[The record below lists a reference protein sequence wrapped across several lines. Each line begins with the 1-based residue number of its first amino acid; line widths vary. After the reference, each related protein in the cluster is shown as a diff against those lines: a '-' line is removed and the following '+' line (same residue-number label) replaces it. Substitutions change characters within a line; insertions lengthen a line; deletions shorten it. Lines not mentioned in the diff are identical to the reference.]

1 MKKQLSFL
9 IFLRT
14 YSMKRK
20 RERVPLV
27 NFYGKT
33 EMTGSLLVAKRDDF
47 NKIEINSFPFCWIQ
61 KGKIGLFFSFLFVI
75 LLIRERERERERER
89 DKNKISMFIDL
100 KSLFLIIYNI
110 RKRHS
115 RFAYITQQT
124 TKQNKTKT
132 VEKRLQ

>member
-1 MKKQLSFL
+1 M
-9 IFLRT
+9 
-14 YSMKRK
+14 
-20 RERVPLV
+20 

-33 EMTGSLLVAKRDDF
+33 EMTGSLLVAKRDDI

-61 KGKIGLFFSFLFVI
+61 KGKIGLFFLFSFCDSLNT
-75 LLIRERERERERER
+75 RERER

-115 RFAYITQQT
+115 RFAYITQQK
-124 TKQNKTKT
+124 TKQNKNC
-132 VEKRLQ
+132 